1 MTIKQF
7 AKSIGPGLMMA
18 GAAIGVSHLV
28 QSTRAGANFGWE
40 LLIVVLIAN
49 FFKYPFF
56 EIGHRFT
63 TATQKNL
70 LEGYSEMPHSKTYL
84 RLFFVLN
91 VISAVIA
98 IAAVT
103 LVTALLVQDLF
114 SGNISAGL
122 ISLGI
127 LLFCFLLITI
137 GRYQLLDSLMK
148 VMMVVLVLCVSTAF
162 GYALMTYTP
171 PVNPPVLEGLSWA
184 NLAFLIALMGWMPA
198 PIEISVW
205 QSLWI
210 QSKAQ
215 NNGHTMSPAEG
226 KWDFNFGYILTIVMA
241 IVFLGLGA
249 TLMFGRG
256 AEFSASSAGFAKQL
270 LEMCTHGLGP
280 AFKPVV
286 TAAAIAAMFSTT
298 LTLFDAYP
306 RSLHAC
312 FELIRKE
319 KTSKGNSHFNL
330 KDKCI
335 WLGTFG
341 ALAIFVIFALV
352 GQLKTLV
359 DLATTVAF
367 LAAPFF
373 AYLNYK
379 LVFNDSF
386 PKEHKPNQAFQ
397 WLAKFGL
404 CFLTIFSAI
413 YVYYIATK

>member
-1 MTIKQF
+1 
-7 AKSIGPGLMMA
+7 MA

-28 QSTRAGANFGWE
+28 QSARAGANFGWE

-49 FFKYPFF
+49 LFKYPFF
-56 EIGHRFT
+56 EIGHRYAT
-63 TATQKNL
+63 TTKENL
-70 LEGYSEMPHSKTYL
+70 LEGYAKMPRSKLYL

-91 VISAVIA
+91 VISATIA

-103 LVTALLVQDLF
+103 LVTALLAQDLLP
-114 SGNISAGL
+114 GNLSAGL
-122 ISLGI
+122 ISAGI
-127 LLFCFLLITI
+127 LSFCFILITV
-137 GRYQLLDSLMK
+137 GKYKLLDSLMK
-148 VMMVVLVLCVSTAF
+148 VMMAILVLCVGTAF
-162 GYALMTYTP
+162 VYAFMTYTP
-171 PVNPPVLEGLSWA
+171 PDNLPVVNGLSWT

-210 QSKAQ
+210 QSKSQ
-215 NNGHTMSPAEG
+215 SSGHEMTPSEG
-226 KWDFNFGYILTIVMA
+226 KWDFNFGYILTIIMA
-241 IVFLGLGA
+241 IIFLGLGA

-286 TAAAIAAMFSTT
+286 ATAAIATMFSTT

-312 FELIRKE
+312 FELMKN
-319 KTSKGNSHFNL
+319 KTPSQESSHFSL
-330 KDKCI
+330 KDKFI
-335 WLGTFG
+335 WLGSFG
-341 ALAIFVIFALV
+341 ALALFVIFALV

-373 AYLNYK
+373 AFLNYK
-379 LVFNDSF
+379 LVFNSDF
-386 PKEHKPNQAFQ
+386 PEAHKPGPMFKR
-397 WLAKFGL
+397 LAQVGL
-404 CFLTIFSAI
+404 CFLTGFSFL
-413 YVYYIATK
+413 YLYFLATK